1 MQKLIV
7 CVAVVATMIFLA
19 GCASTAPAPE
29 MEMVTH
35 ELQGSADA
43 DGMGY
48 FAVGT
53 LAPLG
58 SFEWKIAPSY
68 TRLATVRHNAARA
81 LKQHRLTFA
90 EAVDVLDATDRARAA
105 LDAAVVADS
114 KKDSKGA
121 EREAAAGAAAIVEA
135 ESILSGAN

>member
-1 MQKLIV
+1 MQRFIV
-7 CVAVVATMIFLA
+7 CIAFLAAMVFLA
-19 GCASTAPAPE
+19 GCASVAPAPSTE
-29 MEMVTH
+29 PVTH
-35 ELQGSADA
+35 QLQGSTDA
-43 DGMGY
+43 EGTGI

-90 EAVDVLDATDRARAA
+90 DAVDVLDATDRARAA

-135 ESILSGAN
+135 ESILNGAN